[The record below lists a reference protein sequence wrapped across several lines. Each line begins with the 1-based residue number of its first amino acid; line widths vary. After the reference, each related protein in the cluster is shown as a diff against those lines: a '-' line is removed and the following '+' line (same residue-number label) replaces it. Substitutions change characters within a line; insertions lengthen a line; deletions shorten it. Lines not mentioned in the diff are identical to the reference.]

1 LTLYFID
8 LAGVAVF
15 AVSGVLAAG
24 RKKLDL
30 FGVVVLA
37 IVTAIGGGTLRDVL
51 MDRGQVFWMDDPTYL
66 AVIITVALLTVAWA
80 RRRRTPEHALE
91 LADAAGLAF
100 FVVSGAQIAQEAGL
114 PALSVLL
121 VGVITGTAGGM
132 IRDILTAE
140 IPFILRHRQLYAT
153 AAMAGVGVYLL
164 LGWVGAP
171 SALSSLL
178 GMLTTFSLRLASIY
192 LDVRVPAFEYG
203 GGADDA

>member
-1 LTLYFID
+1 
-8 LAGVAVF
+8 
-15 AVSGVLAAG
+15 
-24 RKKLDL
+24 
-30 FGVVVLA
+30 
-37 IVTAIGGGTLRDVL
+37 
-51 MDRGQVFWMDDPTYL
+51 
-66 AVIITVALLTVAWA
+66 
-80 RRRRTPEHALE
+80 
-91 LADAAGLAF
+91 
-100 FVVSGAQIAQEAGL
+100 
-114 PALSVLL
+114 
-121 VGVITGTAGGM
+121 M

-192 LDVRVPAFEYG
+192 LDVRVPAFEYR